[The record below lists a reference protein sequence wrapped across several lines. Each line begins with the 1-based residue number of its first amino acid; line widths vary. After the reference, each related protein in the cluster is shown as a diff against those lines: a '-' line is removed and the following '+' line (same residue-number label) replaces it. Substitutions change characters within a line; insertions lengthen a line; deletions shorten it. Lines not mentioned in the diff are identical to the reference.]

1 VLPGGPKSSGGALCA
16 RQVLNL
22 VKFCLGQR
30 RNYQLGNSVAWLH
43 LKTLSEVS
51 VDEDHL
57 NLATIASVNNPWSV
71 DKADAVV
78 GRKAT
83 PRHHKSH
90 KAIG

>member
-22 VKFCLGQR
+22 VKFCLGQG

-43 LKTLSEVS
+43 LKTLSQVS
-51 VDEDHL
+51 VDEDDL
-57 NLATIASVNNPWSV
+57 DLATVASVNDPWSV
-71 DKADAVV
+71 DQADAVV

-83 PRHHKSH
+83 PRHHKTH
-90 KAIG
+90 KALG